1 MENGF
6 IKHDIMKTPLLLIL
20 MITMGLT
27 SFAQKK
33 ELIEDKDLIIEKAKA
48 QLDLAMAPPEGS
60 IYLYSLKNPIRGEYT
75 FDISFNDK
83 STVTS
88 IFVVESKDSTIDAQN
103 RFNSFLMNFRFNFK
117 VPKGKSYKFRHTFI
131 FN

>member
-1 MENGF
+1 
-6 IKHDIMKTPLLLIL
+6 MKTPLLLIL

-103 RFNSFLMNFRFNFK
+103 RFKSFLMNFRFNFK